1 MKDYEVKPI
10 KVYAGYNVNQD
21 VRLSSSSGA
30 VFSLLAEN
38 VLAQNGTVY
47 GVKMSDDCYLAEFTR
62 VTDINGLI
70 WLRGS
75 KYLQAKVGNTYK
87 QVKDDLL
94 AGKQVLFSGT
104 GCQVNGLKNFLGKD
118 YDNLLCVDVICH
130 GVPSPALWKKY
141 AEYQEKKNGGRLKSI
156 NFRCKDDSWTDFGM
170 KEVLAGIPQGEA
182 KQLYISKDKDP
193 YMQMF
198 LRDYCLRPSCYDCVA
213 KKMKMADLTIADF
226 WGINDVA
233 PEMNDGN
240 GTSLI
245 LIRTDKGM
253 KAFETVSNKLKLK
266 EVAYEDGVRSNP
278 AEYKSCRRPSQRD
291 TFFED
296 MDAMEFEELEK
307 KYASPIK
314 VTFKSRVKRKIKN
327 TIKSA
332 LRAIGGGQRVNDM
345 EYGLLFV
352 FDCQEKN
359 Q

>member
-1 MKDYEVKPI
+1 MEEVYDTNPI
-10 KVYAGYNVNQD
+10 KVYAGYNLNQD
-21 VRLSSSSGA
+21 IRLGSSSGA

-38 VLAQNGTVY
+38 ALSQNGVVY
-47 GVKMSDDCYLAEFTR
+47 GVKMSNDCYSAEFTR
-62 VTDINGLI
+62 VTDVVGLI

-75 KYLQAKVGNTYK
+75 KYLQARVGDAYK
-87 QVKDDLL
+87 KVKDDLIS
-94 AGKQVLFSGT
+94 GKQVLFSGT
-104 GCQVNGLKNFLGKD
+104 GCQVNGLKNFLGKE

-130 GVPSPALWKKY
+130 GTPSPTLWKKY
-141 AEYQEKKNGGRLKSI
+141 AEYQEKKNGGKLKGI

-170 KEVLAGIPQGEA
+170 KDVLEKIPQGEE

-213 KKMKMADLTIADF
+213 KKTKMSDLTIADF

-253 KAFETVSNKLKLK
+253 KAFETISSKLKLK
-266 EVAYEDGVRSNP
+266 EVAYEDGVKSNP
-278 AEYKSCRRPSQRD
+278 AEYKSCCRPPQRD
-291 TFFED
+291 TFFKD
-296 MDAMEFEELEK
+296 MNVMEFEELEK

-332 LRAIGGGQRVNDM
+332 LRVIRGGQRV
-345 EYGLLFV
+345 
-352 FDCQEKN
+352 
-359 Q
+359 

>member
-1 MKDYEVKPI
+1 M
-10 KVYAGYNVNQD
+10 NQD

-38 VLAQNGTVY
+38 VLSQNGTVY
-47 GVKMSDDCYLAEFTR
+47 GVKMSDDCYSAEFTR
-62 VTDINGLI
+62 VTDIDGLI

-104 GCQVNGLKNFLGKD
+104 GCQVNGLKNFLGKE

-130 GVPSPALWKKY
+130 GAPSPALWKKY

-170 KEVLAGIPQGEA
+170 KEVLAEIPQGEA
-182 KQLYISKDKDP
+182 KRLYISKDKDA

-213 KKMKMADLTIADF
+213 KKVKMADLTIADF

-253 KAFETVSNKLKLK
+253 KEFETISSKLKLK

-296 MDAMEFEELEK
+296 MDVMKFEELEK

-314 VTFKSRVKRKIKN
+314 STFKSRVKRKIKN
-327 TIKSA
+327 TIKA
-332 LRAIGGGQRVNDM
+332 TLRTIGGGGSREYKHN
-345 EYGLLFV
+345 EKYGLLFV
-352 FDCQEKN
+352 FYV
-359 Q
+359 

>member
-1 MKDYEVKPI
+1 MKPE
-10 KVYAGYNVNQD
+10 KVYACYNKDKD

-30 VFSLLAEN
+30 VFSSLAEY
-38 VLAQNGTVY
+38 VLNKNGIVC
-47 GVKMSDDCYLAEFTR
+47 GVAMSEDCYSAEFIA
-62 VTDINGLI
+62 VMEHSGLTK
-70 WLRGS
+70 LRGS
-75 KYLQAKVGNTYK
+75 KYLQAKVGDTFRK
-87 QVKDDLL
+87 VKVELQ
-94 AGKQVLFSGT
+94 AGKLVLFTGT
-104 GCQVNGLKNFLGKD
+104 GCQVNGLKKFLGKD
-118 YDNLLCVDVICH
+118 YNNLICMDVICH
-130 GVPSPALWKKY
+130 GAPSPALWKKY
-141 AEYQEKKNGGRLKSI
+141 AEYQEKKNGGKLKSI

-170 KEVLAGIPQGEA
+170 REVLAEIPQGEA
-182 KQLYISKDKDP
+182 KQLYISKDEDP

-198 LRDYCLRPSCYDCVA
+198 LRDYCLRPSCYDCAA
-213 KKMKMADLTIADF
+213 KKVKMADLTIADF

-253 KAFETVSNKLKLK
+253 KAFETVSSKLKLK

-278 AEYKSCRRPSQRD
+278 AEYKSCCRPSQRD

-332 LRAIGGGQRVNDM
+332 LRAIGGGQRV
-345 EYGLLFV
+345 
-352 FDCQEKN
+352 
-359 Q
+359 